1 MRMALESR
9 LMTLDELG
17 QRLRDIGSNKT
28 NKLFV

>member
-17 QRLRDIGSNKT
+17 QSLRDIGNNKT
-28 NKLFV
+28 I